1 MFIVHICFSLLKMF
15 QTRRGTIFI
24 PPSVSSCIKEY
35 KIFNPTP
42 PSLPPSLSPHSP
54 LQLPS
59 SLLVHLYW
67 TEERGQ
73 VQDYFPLPP
82 SATPWSITYCVC
94 VCVCMWESHG
104 CGVPCTVCLAA
115 AREETQSD
123 WADGRVFPVGLVCL
137 VCRRTD
143 TQRAVTLCHHNTR
156 WAWFLAKFL
165 VRRHLDLLNGRLTIN
180 HQPRWL
186 SIEEVRPQS
195 RQHSCALLCAP
206 VLLLFSCK
214 V

>member
-59 SLLVHLYW
+59 FRFLCIFTGLRRGDKCRTTFLFLLRQLLGVLH
-67 TEERGQ
+67 T
-73 VQDYFPLPP
+73 
-82 SATPWSITYCVC
+82 VC